1 MSTSKRPLD
10 SLRGAGLA
18 ALLLAATGC
27 ANFTP
32 LASKRTLDD
41 GSTWLT
47 YDSSRRGTII
57 IPATSAGKYRFCAEP
72 SPDVA
77 LVLASKLKANGK
89 VAKGAEAT
97 TEMDMSASAVE
108 LAGRNHSVLLA
119 RDAMFRLCEASLNNS
134 FSSTEYLELFNKIL
148 QMTLSIAATDA
159 ENAKERAELAT
170 SVKEQLQRMQS
181 LPEQTPAETRRFQDT
196 IDSLKSIR

>member
-1 MSTSKRPLD
+1 MSTSKRPFNGVG
-10 SLRGAGLA
+10 RAGLA
-18 ALLLAATGC
+18 ALLLATAGC

-77 LVLASKLKANGK
+77 LVLASKLKASGK
-89 VAKGAEAT
+89 ATKGAEAG
-97 TEMDMSASAVE
+97 TEMDMSASAME

-119 RDAMFRLCEASLNNS
+119 RDAMFRLCEASLNNA
-134 FSSTEYLELFNKIL
+134 FSSTEYLELFNQIL
-148 QMTLSIAATDA
+148 QMTTSIATADA
-159 ENAKERAELAT
+159 ENAKARVALAT
-170 SVKEQLQRMQS
+170 SLKEQLQRMPALS
-181 LPEQTPAETRRFQDT
+181 EQTPAETKMIQDT
-196 IDSLKSIR
+196 LESLKSIR